1 MIYSRKN
8 YVNIAVARIHMLLNT
23 TLRCVYLKSPSRKPP
38 LIITERAYRVNI
50 KQALA
55 IYKPG
60 ADQEN
65 NLKRGRGLRR
75 QRRLKGKLW
84 DNFMFT
90 HIINVHTHR
99 VKLYMYTC
107 NCLSLLSIFIF
118 ILLLLCFIKYFP
130 IFLNSSGQKQNILV
144 FKVESTAKI
153 FMNTLGTCITVE
165 RKFKVARG
173 GRGG

>member
-1 MIYSRKN
+1 MFIWSRPLGN
-8 YVNIAVARIHMLLNT
+8 HHWLL
-23 TLRCVYLKSPSRKPP
+23 RKEP
-38 LIITERAYRVNI
+38 RVNI

-65 NLKRGRGLRR
+65 NLKHGRGLKR
-75 QRRLKGKLW
+75 QRGLKGKLW

-99 VKLYMYTC
+99 VKLYTC

-118 ILLLLCFIKYFP
+118 ILLLLCFIKDFP

-153 FMNTLGTCITVE
+153 FMNTLGTCITIE

-173 GRGG
+173 GRGWLKQQNWLASIFNALA